1 MADDNSVLIVQ
12 DERIMLF
19 SEGRQGPPGP
29 TGDGFNSQLPIGT
42 PVDEPVAYGDLLSDA
57 IYKLQGQSD
66 AQAAHLTDNDA
77 SIEALFL
84 GVRGVYVIDMNFDDY
99 TMTDAEANAVAKVV
113 INGLEG
119 KTLTYPATADATI
132 PVRQFVGMAFAEP
145 GLRIVLE
152 SGSIPV
158 IYEEGNPFIQLAIAP
173 EFDSVFPENSTKG
186 QDVPF
191 IVDTFTIMPWH
202 QGGTY
207 HMGDALGVT
216 VTIHPSCNDSGFWC
230 EVIQKNTGQVE
241 FVSSLPIHNVNGHTK
256 TAGQYACVRVRCGT
270 AGDFILSGET
280 GA

>member
-1 MADDNSVLIVQ
+1 M
-12 DERIMLF
+12 
-19 SEGRQGPPGP
+19 
-29 TGDGFNSQLPIGT
+29 PIGA
-42 PVDEPVAYGDLLSDA
+42 PVDAPIAYGDTLSEA
-57 IYKLQGQSD
+57 LYKLQGQND
-66 AQAAHLTDNDA
+66 THETRLDTNDVDVETLFAA
-77 SIEALFL
+77 
-84 GVRGVYVIDMNFDDY
+84 VRGMTIIDMNFDDY

-119 KTLTYPATADATI
+119 KTLTYPATADATV
-132 PVRQFVGMAFAEP
+132 PVRQFVGMVFAEP

-173 EFDSVFPENSTKG
+173 EFDLVSPENSTKG
-186 QDVPF
+186 QDVPL

-207 HMGDALGVT
+207 HMGNALGVT
-216 VTIHPSCNDSGFWC
+216 VTIDSSCKSSGFWC
-230 EVIQKNTGQVE
+230 EVVQKSAGQVE
-241 FVSSLPIHNVNGHTK
+241 FVSSSPIHNVNGHTK

-270 AGDFILSGET
+270 TDDFILSGET